1 MRLIFVHGWSI
12 TNTNTYGELPQSISS
27 AAAGVGLEIQ
37 IDHIY
42 LGKYISFHDEVTMDD
57 IARAFNYALKELPGS
72 DGPHSQ
78 DEIAPFSCITHST
91 GGPVVRAWVDKYYGV
106 AAGADIRVG
115 GGGGGGGDSNGNESD
130 RLTQL
135 PLKHLVMLAPANHGS
150 SLATLGK
157 QRVGRIK
164 AWFSGVEPGQ
174 RVLDWL
180 CLGSKGQWQLNEQAL
195 NYSYPQHEFYPFVL
209 TGQGIDSGF
218 YDFLNGYLVE
228 SGSDGVI
235 RVAGANMNYRYLSL
249 TQTQERFTKVKGKVY
264 RLAPAE
270 QAVRKPVSVPMGV
283 FSQFSHSGTKMGI
296 MANKATSPDHGVVV
310 KEVLNCLKVD
320 STTDYEQRHQALA
333 QLTQAE
339 QAKVPEGK
347 SSVISHYAMLVIRV
361 RDELGELVEHQD
373 YDILL
378 LAGTGYKPNRL
389 PEGFFV
395 DRQMNTV
402 SHTLVY
408 YLDAAKM
415 SQIKDHCFGIQV
427 NARPDKGF
435 SYFHAGQFRS
445 EGLAIDEVFAPNQ
458 TTYVDITLKRQVDKN
473 VFRFS
478 RADKPRENFTKTRPS
493 GDEIS
498 E

>member
-1 MRLIFVHGWSI
+1 MRLIFVHGWSV

-27 AAAGVGLEIQ
+27 LAAGVGLQIQ
-37 IDHIY
+37 IEHIY

-57 IARAFNYALKELPGS
+57 IARAFDYALKELPGS
-72 DGPHSQ
+72 DGPGSQ
-78 DEIAPFSCITHST
+78 DGIAPFSCITHST

-106 AAGADIRVG
+106 TAGADNAD
-115 GGGGGGGDSNGNESD
+115 GDQNGDD
-130 RLTQL
+130 RLAQL

-195 NYSYPQHEFYPFVL
+195 NYQYPQHKFYPFVL
-209 TGQGIDSGF
+209 TGQGIDTAF

-249 TQTQERFTKVKGKVY
+249 TQTQERLTKVRGKVY

-296 MANKATSPDHGVVV
+296 MANKATSPNHGVLVA
-310 KEVLNCLKVD
+310 EVLNCLRVD
-320 STTDYEQRHQALA
+320 SMTGYEQCHQALE
-333 QLTQAE
+333 QLSQTE
-339 QAKVPEGK
+339 QDKVPQGK
-347 SSVISHYAMLVIRV
+347 SLAISRYAMLVIRV
-361 RDELGELVEHQD
+361 RDELGELVQHQD

-378 LAGTGYKPNRL
+378 LAGSGYKPNRL

-395 DRQMNTV
+395 DRQMNTS
-402 SHTLVY
+402 SHSLVY

-415 SQIKDHCFGIQV
+415 SHIKDNCFGIQV

-445 EGLAIDEVFAPNQ
+445 EGLSIEEVFAPNQ

-478 RADKPRENFTKTRPS
+478 RGDKPRGNFAKIRPS
-493 GDEIS
+493 GDVIS